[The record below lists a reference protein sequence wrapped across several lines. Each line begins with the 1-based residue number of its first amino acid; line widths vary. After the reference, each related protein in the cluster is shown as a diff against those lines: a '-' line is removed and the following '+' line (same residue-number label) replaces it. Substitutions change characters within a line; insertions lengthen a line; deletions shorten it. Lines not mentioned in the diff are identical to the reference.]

1 MAAPTP
7 ASRGGSGGGVVPA
20 EWPAQ
25 AADTIVDT
33 IAKVRDRTTKPLV
46 TAARAAVYGLIALMG
61 VAVLLVLLLVVTTRM
76 WDNWVPGGVWIY
88 YAVLCGLFTVIGLV
102 LLRKANAPAPVA
114 DA

>member
-1 MAAPTP
+1 MSRLRLRPTLGR
-7 ASRGGSGGGVVPA
+7 SRKRLA
-20 EWPAQ
+20 RYA
-25 AADTIVDT
+25 
-33 IAKVRDRTTKPLV
+33 V

-102 LLRKANAPAPVA
+102 LLRKANAPAPAA